1 MEQQMSEN
9 RYVLDMSCGNITQ
22 ILLQFSV
29 PLLIGNLFQQVYN
42 VVDSIVVGRYL
53 GSKALGAVGSVG
65 MISLL
70 FFSLCMGLSSGIGVI
85 VSNCFGAKKK
95 KNPYCYGICLLC
107 SASGNDKRI
116 WGKCNG
122 CLSGTTPASIHRP
135 LFCPPDII
143 FSMLPVLCGWSYPL
157 NTIFAIH
164 QVSSFFFI

>member
-29 PLLIGNLFQQVYN
+29 PLLVGNLFQQVYN

-53 GSKALGAVGSVG
+53 GFKALGAVGSVG

-122 CLSGTTPASIHRP
+122 CLSCVGGLTHGIPFLLYIRYPPSF
-135 LFCPPDII
+135 LFELLDNLSKSC
-143 FSMLPVLCGWSYPL
+143 FLVLCP
-157 NTIFAIH
+157 
-164 QVSSFFFI
+164 

>member
-1 MEQQMSEN
+1 
-9 RYVLDMSCGNITQ
+9 
-22 ILLQFSV
+22 
-29 PLLIGNLFQQVYN
+29 
-42 VVDSIVVGRYL
+42 
-53 GSKALGAVGSVG
+53 
-65 MISLL
+65 MISFL

-95 KNPYCYGICLLC
+95 KNPYCYGIRLLC

-116 WGKCNG
+116 WGKYNG

-143 FSMLPVLCGWSYPL
+143 FSVFLVICGWSYPR

-164 QVSSFFFI
+164 QVSSFFFIWTSGQFVQKLLSCSLSMKGQKRAFMLLHINALTLFYYKIVLAVVPYSRVD